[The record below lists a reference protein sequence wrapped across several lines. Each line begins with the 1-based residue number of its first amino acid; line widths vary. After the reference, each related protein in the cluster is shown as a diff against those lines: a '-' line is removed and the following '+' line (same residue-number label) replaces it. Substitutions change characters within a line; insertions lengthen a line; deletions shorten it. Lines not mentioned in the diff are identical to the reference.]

1 MDEPSDYLVLQNIK
15 IKLEEYVEKNKDIL
29 IPHVIGTVEKRG
41 KNKKMKSGKRG
52 GASRF
57 ARVCAPVITES
68 LKESKCRKKAFT
80 WCVCGKILNCTCGW
94 VKRYKQKLFEIDF
107 ADCVFHMRHSGFNA
121 KVSTQQQ
128 RQIQLDDIMGLFRDE
143 NEIQFMVCGMD
154 GVQLAKFTLLCRSFQ
169 VILTDITPGG
179 NGMRVSYDSEPKI
192 LIQCNGFDGMMVIG
206 KATRRDEPP
215 NRKYVCGVG
224 YSSHLSPVICLHR
237 EFMLDNIIQFWV
249 PEHASSIPI
258 QLWLKVNGGAPYN
271 LSLLSM
277 NTSDTSDRSPSMET
291 TSSLGVPDQS
301 LSPSNANHRTNEGTM
316 YDHINKTHSLSSP
329 QAYTN
334 DAAMCDGGV
343 IRSFGCHFIK
353 QNMRSMPYIIALPP
367 TMRMPRVPSTDGA
380 RMDA

>member
-1 MDEPSDYLVLQNIK
+1 MDPPSDYLVLQNIK
-15 IKLEEYVEKNKDIL
+15 TKLEEYVEKNKDIIIPL
-29 IPHVIGTVEKRG
+29 IIGTVEKRG

-57 ARVCAPVITES
+57 SRVCAPVITES

-80 WCVCGKILNCTCGW
+80 YCVCNGKLCGW

-301 LSPSNANHRTNEGTM
+301 LSPSNANHRTNE
-316 YDHINKTHSLSSP
+316 
-329 QAYTN
+329 
-334 DAAMCDGGV
+334 
-343 IRSFGCHFIK
+343 
-353 QNMRSMPYIIALPP
+353 ALPP
-367 TMRMPRVPSTDGA
+367 TMRMPCVPSTDGT
-380 RMDA
+380 RMDADVSCVGLASVPQYGALPCHVPYNMP